1 MDKADK
7 AQKLRAWRA
16 KQRETS
22 RTLLPL
28 DDVEMKALF
37 DMLDLSLQKQDCDHS
52 RGLTDA
58 WLRDRGHSLDVVHRW
73 LDDNGGFCDCEVLA
87 NSEGAW
93 LEATRDG

>member
-7 AQKLRAWRA
+7 PQLRAWRA

-22 RTLLPL
+22 RALLPL
-28 DDVEMKALF
+28 DDVEMKALVER
-37 DMLDLSLQKQDCDHS
+37 LDLSLGKQVCDHS

-58 WLRDRGHSLDVVHRW
+58 WLRDRGHSLDAVHRW

-93 LEATRDG
+93 REATRDG